1 MDKEITVKG
10 IFELKK
16 NLEER
21 VELIAGIIQL
31 GQEWQEKGY
40 LYPVNYT
47 APDRITHFL
56 IERGIDMKLLEMF
69 VDDKH
74 LPKNFGETL
83 ISQQEKE
90 LVSISYNLGKLII
103 DRYSE
108 RDNGYPISED
118 GSTAMDII
126 SREISKSPTLGE
138 SPILILI
145 QNSFN
150 ALNPLPDSN
159 DIVGYQ
165 RRIANLISEDSVQFA
180 IPFFLYESLGDIYNI
195 YVDNLKTKSKKACS
209 ILKDMI
215 DYSIKFIEDNIDS
228 LKNDRYANRALKMN
242 RFFYFNQDL

>member
-21 VELIAGIIQL
+21 VELIAGII
-31 GQEWQEKGY
+31 
-40 LYPVNYT
+40 
-47 APDRITHFL
+47 HFL
-56 IERGIDMKLLEMF
+56 IERGIDMNLLEMF

-118 GSTAMDII
+118 GSTAMDI
-126 SREISKSPTLGE
+126 
-138 SPILILI
+138 
-145 QNSFN
+145 
-150 ALNPLPDSN
+150 
-159 DIVGYQ
+159 
-165 RRIANLISEDSVQFA
+165 
-180 IPFFLYESLGDIYNI
+180 
-195 YVDNLKTKSKKACS
+195 
-209 ILKDMI
+209 
-215 DYSIKFIEDNIDS
+215 
-228 LKNDRYANRALKMN
+228 
-242 RFFYFNQDL
+242 